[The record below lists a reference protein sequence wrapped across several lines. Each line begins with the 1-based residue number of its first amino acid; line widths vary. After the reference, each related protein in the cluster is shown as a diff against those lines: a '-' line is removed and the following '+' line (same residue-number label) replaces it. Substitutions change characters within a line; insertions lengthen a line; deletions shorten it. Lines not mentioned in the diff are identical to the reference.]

1 MSSPYFTIPEFKYM
15 KPQKVEEAVKVLN
28 EHGEEAK
35 VLAGGV
41 GLINF
46 MKERLLSPTYVI
58 DIKGIPELKRL
69 EYVPNE
75 GLYVGAAVTFREL
88 EEFLNKDDGIG
99 RKYKAL
105 VEAIPKLSDA
115 VVRNRST
122 LVGNVCEAIPYMD
135 SYTPLMVYDAKLR
148 AVSVNGERDIR
159 IREFLKGFAETALAD
174 NELVKHIFIPEPP
187 AGSVSGFEKYTSHS
201 EYSVISLSILLKWDG
216 ERDVRI
222 AYGALS
228 EVPVML
234 EEAREIFSDMSNVG
248 GALDRTIQI
257 ALDRIEFMNDLYSSA
272 DYRRHLAEVFT
283 RKLFTRLFKEVR
295 A

>member
-1 MSSPYFTIPEFKYM
+1 MSSPYFTIPEFKYIR
-15 KPQKVEEAVKVLN
+15 PQSIEEAVKLLD
-28 EHGEEAK
+28 EHGEDAK
-35 VLAGGV
+35 ILAGGV

-46 MKERLLSPTYVI
+46 MKERLLSPAYVI

-88 EEFLNKDDGIG
+88 EEFLNKDEGIAK
-99 RKYKAL
+99 KYRAL
-105 VEAIPKLSDA
+105 VEAIPRLSDA
-115 VVRNRST
+115 VIRNRST

-148 AVSVNGERDIR
+148 AVSVNGERDIK
-159 IREFLKGFAETALAD
+159 IREFLKGFAETALAE
-174 NELVKHIFIPEPP
+174 NEMVKHVFIPEPP

-201 EYSVISLSILLKWDG
+201 EYSVISLSMLLKWG
-216 ERDVRI
+216 HEKDVRI

-234 EEAREIFSDMSNVG
+234 EEAREIFSDISDVG
-248 GALDRTIQI
+248 QALDRVIQI

-272 DYRRHLAEVFT
+272 DYRKHLTEVLT
-283 RKLFTRLFKEVR
+283 RKLFIRLFKEVKG
-295 A
+295 